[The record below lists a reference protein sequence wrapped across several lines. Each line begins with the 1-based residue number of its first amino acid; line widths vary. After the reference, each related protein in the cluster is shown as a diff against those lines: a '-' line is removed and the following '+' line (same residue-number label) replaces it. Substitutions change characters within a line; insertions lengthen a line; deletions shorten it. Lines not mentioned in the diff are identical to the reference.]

1 MNIRQLEIFG
11 AVMQTGSTVGAAKVL
26 NVTQPAVSIA
36 IKHLEDQLKVEL
48 FLRKH
53 GRLIPTPDAR
63 LIYDDARIVFEAFE
77 TVRFTATRLKDA
89 QIGALTIACTTS
101 LAETLVPTALE
112 HYHDRHPDVTI
123 ALNSGTVEY
132 VWRSLSLGEA
142 DVGVFYTEPDTDTM
156 HISRLA
162 RVDLICAM
170 PKGHPLEKLPVLKP
184 SDLEGHKMISLSKSY
199 WLGPVITSAF
209 ESYDAESKGQF
220 EVRFLHTAQRLVAHG
235 LGIAIVDSF
244 QLFNAEENPNVVY
257 RPFEPRIATAAYA
270 AFPKNRP
277 VSRLAR
283 SFVSSMETSLAGFE
297 ERWSEV
303 QKL

>member
-1 MNIRQLEIFG
+1 
-11 AVMQTGSTVGAAKVL
+11 MQTGSTVAAAKVL

-53 GRLIPTPDAR
+53 GRLIPTEDAK
-63 LIYDDARIVFEAFE
+63 LIYEDARIVFEAFE
-77 TVRFTATRLKDA
+77 TVRHTATRLKDA
-89 QIGALTIACTTS
+89 QIGSVTIACTTS
-101 LAETLVPTALE
+101 LSETLVPIALE
-112 HYHDRHPDVTI
+112 DYHSRHPDVLI

-142 DVGVFYTEPDTDTM
+142 DVGVFYTEPDSEAM

-162 RVDLICAM
+162 RVDLICAI
-170 PKGHPLEKLPVLKP
+170 PKGHPLEARSVLKP
-184 SDLEGHKMISLSKSY
+184 SDLEGHKMISLSKSE

-209 ESYDAESKGQF
+209 ESYDAELKGQF
-220 EVRFLHTAQRLVAHG
+220 EVRFLHTAQRLVARG

-244 QLFNAEENPNVVY
+244 QLFNADTNPNVVY

-283 SFVSSMETSLAGFE
+283 SFVESLKTSLNAFE
-297 ERWSEV
+297 HRLEAAQSS
-303 QKL
+303 